1 MERGLRSHQFQSVG
15 ASGTRYS
22 LVPLRPQVFLEEKE
36 RGEWKGFAGEIRREM
51 RNVEARLA
59 AKQTHAEEATAA
71 AIAALQKHMEDT
83 FAAKL
88 THIEETT
95 AANFSR
101 IEAQL
106 ERLVE
111 AYPKTA
117 QPEGS

>member
-1 MERGLRSHQFQSVG
+1 M
-15 ASGTRYS
+15 
-22 LVPLRPQVFLEEKE
+22 PLRPQVSPEEKE
-36 RGEWKGFAGEIRREM
+36 RGEQWKGFAGEIRREM

-59 AKQTHAEEATAA
+59 AQTTAA
-71 AIAALQKHMEDT
+71 VAAQQKHM
-83 FAAKL
+83 AAKL
-88 THIEETT
+88 THIEETTETT

-106 ERLVE
+106 ERLVK

>member
-1 MERGLRSHQFQSVG
+1 MERGLVSHRFQSVG

-22 LVPLRPQVFLEEKE
+22 LVPLRPQVSPEEKE
-36 RGEWKGFAGEIRREM
+36 RGEQWKGFAGEIRREI
-51 RNVEARLA
+51 RLA
-59 AKQTHAEEATAA
+59 AQTTAA
-71 AIAALQKHMEDT
+71 VAAQQKHMEGI

-106 ERLVE
+106 ERLLE

>member
-1 MERGLRSHQFQSVG
+1 MECGLVSHRFQSVG

-22 LVPLRPQVFLEEKE
+22 LVPLRPQVSPEEQE
-36 RGEWKGFAGEIRREM
+36 RGEQWKGFAGEIRREI
-51 RNVEARLA
+51 RLA
-59 AKQTHAEEATAA
+59 QTQ
-71 AIAALQKHMEDT
+71 QKHMEEIFT
-83 FAAKL
+83 AKL
-88 THIEETT
+88 THIEKTTAANFSRIEETT

-106 ERLVE
+106 ERLVK

>member
-1 MERGLRSHQFQSVG
+1 MSHRFQSVG

-22 LVPLRPQVFLEEKE
+22 LVPLRPQVSPEEQE
-36 RGEWKGFAGEIRREM
+36 RGEQWKGFAGEIRREI
-51 RNVEARLA
+51 RLA
-59 AKQTHAEEATAA
+59 VQTQ
-71 AIAALQKHMEDT
+71 QKHMEET

-106 ERLVE
+106 ERLVK

-117 QPEGS
+117 QPEDS

>member
-1 MERGLRSHQFQSVG
+1 MRRGLRSHQFQSVG

-22 LVPLRPQVFLEEKE
+22 LVPLRPQVSPEEQE
-36 RGEWKGFAGEIRREM
+36 RGEQWKGFAGEIRREM
-51 RNVEARLA
+51 RNIEARLA
-59 AKQTHAEEATAA
+59 ARQTR
-71 AIAALQKHMEDT
+71 MEDT

-106 ERLVE
+106 ERLVK